1 MQAVVRVIF
10 ACVVCVSIG
19 LLIASLRKVPSTEMG
34 VQYNV
39 HKKQL
44 DDATKSGGLFL
55 GPPGYRF
62 IKFPSTFITVDVNN
76 KKCVSNDGLLVEF
89 SVTFQVRIHKCVYFW
104 LIVIVSIYVLIK
116 CTSFDPV
123 NIGKYQMTTFNVL
136 PAIVKYRDFHKWASI
151 VEQAGKFMRT

>member
-55 GPPGYRF
+55 GPPGFRF

-89 SVTFQVRIHKCVYFW
+89 SVTFQVRIHKCVY
-104 LIVIVSIYVLIK
+104 LANCNCVHL
-116 CTSFDPV
+116 
-123 NIGKYQMTTFNVL
+123 
-136 PAIVKYRDFHKWASI
+136 H
-151 VEQAGKFMRT
+151 AGKTMYFV